1 MRWCADWDSNPGPT
15 DYLPLRLSQPFRF
28 VVWTIPSPSSC
39 SLGCSP
45 SSLYTFP
52 FGLGSGLASALP
64 VKRSPNLGCVRQE
77 FPLEA
82 SIQKSPILYLLSYQR
97 IVVGGAG
104 FEPAVSGIKTRCLT
118 RLGEPP
124 KSGGTSG
131 TRTRTLSRAK
141 DFKSPSSTVPTW
153 SHLFPSLYSYY
164 TIAYGVLHALPLFK
178 SISFKLIIFILNCH
192 VKRIVRIKD

>member
-1 MRWCADWDSNPGPT
+1 MSPFSIGTVFVNMRWCADWDSNPGPT

-124 KSGGTSG
+124 KLVGEVRFELTLFTLRERVYSPSLDHRPSSSPKKWWDQRDSNPHALTSG
-131 TRTRTLSRAK
+131 R
-141 DFKSPSSTVPTW
+141 F
-153 SHLFPSLYSYY
+153 
-164 TIAYGVLHALPLFK
+164 
-178 SISFKLIIFILNCH
+178 
-192 VKRIVRIKD
+192 

>member
-1 MRWCADWDSNPGPT
+1 MADFVRVLSRFNLLVMPPRIAPQQWSTTISKNEPVSIGTVFVNLRWCADWDLNPGPT

-97 IVVGGAG
+97 I
-104 FEPAVSGIKTRCLT
+104 
-118 RLGEPP
+118 
-124 KSGGTSG
+124 
-131 TRTRTLSRAK
+131 
-141 DFKSPSSTVPTW
+141 
-153 SHLFPSLYSYY
+153 
-164 TIAYGVLHALPLFK
+164 
-178 SISFKLIIFILNCH
+178 ISFNLFTLK
-192 VKRIVRIKD
+192 